1 MGDGAKVCSSCGND
15 LVNNFTYICN
25 NCGQVDFNE
34 TEKCTRC
41 GAPTIFAKALFN
53 KESKATATNRVAKF
67 VSNVQDVGNNIPVD
81 EYKDKAGVLLSS
93 LKEKAD
99 HISIEDYKK
108 KAGQLKLNCPA
119 FVKL

>member
-67 VSNVQDVGNNIPVD
+67 VSNVQNVGNNIPVD

-99 HISIEDYKK
+99 HISI
-108 KAGQLKLNCPA
+108 
-119 FVKL
+119 